1 MSNSTLYTEEPFE
14 DTNSN
19 PNVFSPNVAKKILQV
34 MQKVQ
39 YLKKD
44 GKVDAEKFGIKY
56 NYLSEAKIT
65 DNIRTACI
73 NAGLIIFP
81 IFCETLPTP
90 DTFQKVKV
98 GYRLIDVDSG
108 DSYYCEMLGLGQDK
122 GDKSIYKALTG
133 AYKYMQRQVFAIPT
147 GDDPDK
153 VCSEETIEEINKAAQ
168 PINPPIESETK
179 ILQTKVLAYVND
191 HNIDKALVKQ
201 LITDSFNKPNGLK
214 SLDSDELTQL
224 LNLLPGLL

>member
-1 MSNSTLYTEEPFE
+1 MYNDEY
-14 DTNSN
+14 
-19 PNVFSPNVAKKILQV
+19 PNAISPSVAKKILQV

-44 GKVDAEKFGIKY
+44 GRVNSEKFGINY
-56 NYLSEAKIT
+56 NYLSESKIT

-73 NAGLIIFP
+73 EAGLIIMP
-81 IFCETLPTP
+81 VYCEQLPAP
-90 DTFQKVKV
+90 DTFQKVKM
-98 GYRLIDVDSG
+98 GYRLIDVDTG

-153 VCSEETIEEINKAAQ
+153 VCSEETIEEIKQLAKGC
-168 PINPPIESETK
+168 ESVEDPDIK
-179 ILQTKVLAYVND
+179 HLQQQILDFVNA
-191 HNIDKALVKQ
+191 HNIDRAKVKQ
-201 LITDSFNKPNGLK
+201 LICETFDTPGGLK
-214 SLDSDELTQL
+214 TLDIAQL
-224 LNLLPGLL
+224 SHLLKILPNIL

>member
-1 MSNSTLYTEEPFE
+1 MHTEEK
-14 DTNSN
+14 SSAL
-19 PNVFSPNVAKKILQV
+19 SPNVAKKILQV

-81 IFCETLPTP
+81 AVCEPLPSN
-90 DTFQKVKV
+90 DTFQRVKV
-98 GYRLIDVDSG
+98 GYRILDVDSG
-108 DSYYCEMLGLGQDK
+108 DSFYCEMLGLGQDK

-153 VCSEETIEEINKAAQ
+153 VCSEETAEDIKQAAKLS
-168 PINPPIESETK
+168 NTSEESECKT
-179 ILQTKVLAYVND
+179 LQTKVLDYVNAN
-191 HNIDKALVKQ
+191 NIDKAKVKQ
-201 LITDSFNKPNGLK
+201 LITETFDKPNGLK
-214 SLDSDELTQL
+214 SLDVKELSHL
-224 LNLLPGLL
+224 LNILPGLA